1 MKSVGYREGRLVDYR
16 DTLDK
21 LQHVLN
27 RPKAKAARAPFH
39 LTPRQTLLR
48 RELPLS
54 DDDFRS
60 TSSCTETSESEDVAS
75 LPPRS
80 ASADRSRTL
89 QLPPIQAGRRQSQY
103 ERSLP
108 GYRRERDTELPS
120 LVRRVSSFGPY

>member
-1 MKSVGYREGRLVDYR
+1 MKSVGYREGKLVDYR

-27 RPKAKAARAPFH
+27 RPKGKAVRAPF
-39 LTPRQTLLR
+39 LLGPRQTLLR
-48 RELPLS
+48 RELPLD
-54 DDDFRS
+54 DDDFR
-60 TSSCTETSESEDVAS
+60 TPSSCTDTSESGDVAS
-75 LPPRS
+75 LPRRS
-80 ASADRSRTL
+80 ASAEGVRTL

-108 GYRRERDTELPS
+108 GRRRDRDTHLPS